1 MKTLSRRAWVLYLLA
16 IAFIS
21 GACILFYTFYTNADA
36 WAMKKANRHI
46 YSSGTLTT
54 AGAVYDSTGAVLAQ
68 TVDGK
73 RVYNKDK
80 DIRVSTCIYSATHRV
95 IFPRAFRPLIRI
107 F

>member
-73 RVYNKDK
+73 RVKSDTA
-80 DIRVSTCIYSATHRV
+80 V
-95 IFPRAFRPLIRI
+95 LL
-107 F
+107 

>member
-73 RVYNKDK
+73 RP
-80 DIRVSTCIYSATHRV
+80 CIYSATHRV